1 MEDLIMREARVKV
14 SIVTPVFNQSS
25 TLEETIESVL
35 NQTYEDIDYI
45 IVNDGST
52 DNINPV
58 LEKYQGL
65 IHVINQDHQG
75 QAAALNKGWASA
87 TGNYICYLSADDIIY
102 KHAIK
107 TMVDNIDGDSIVLY
121 PDFDLIDVNSNV
133 IKTIKTPEFQQ
144 DDLVSKLICQP
155 GLLAVFKSDLISIAG
170 GWNQSY
176 RFIPDFEFWARA
188 SQYGNFKRVPEV
200 LGGFRVHE
208 QSGSVRSVSEASSDE
223 LIRFVN
229 NFKYHDTCNQKK
241 AALSRAF
248 LMSARSHMQ
257 SGRFLLG
264 CKRYL
269 ACFKISPLA
278 ATRPASL
285 FFVFN
290 GLVRRFYYR
299 LRAIMVDVF

>member
-1 MEDLIMREARVKV
+1 MSRDIRIKV
-14 SIVTPVFNQSS
+14 SIVTPVFNQAD

-35 NQTYEDIDYI
+35 NQTYKDIEYI

-52 DNINPV
+52 DNINSV

-65 IHVINQDHQG
+65 IHIINQDNQG
-75 QAAALNKGWASA
+75 QAAALNRGWSSA
-87 TGNYICYLSADDIIY
+87 TGSYICYLSADDVIY
-102 KHAIK
+102 KHAIQ
-107 TMVDNIDGDSIVLY
+107 TIVDNIDDESIVFY

-133 IKTIKTPEFQQ
+133 IKKIKSPEFDR

-155 GLLAVFKSDLISIAG
+155 GLLAVFKADLITKAG
-170 GWNQSY
+170 GWDQSY
-176 RFIPDFEFWARA
+176 RFIPDFEFWARV
-188 SQYGNFKRVPEV
+188 SQYGKFKRVPEV

-223 LIRFVN
+223 LIRFVE
-229 NFKYHDTCNQKK
+229 NFKYDDARNHKK
-241 AALSRAF
+241 TALSQAF

-264 CKRYL
+264 AKRYL
-269 ACFKISPLA
+269 ASFKILPHA
-278 ATRPASL
+278 AIRPASL

-299 LRAIMVDVF
+299 LRAIMMDLF